1 LSLPLRDRAYFWLV
15 ANVAPVASAKSKSL
29 DEFVVLMKY
38 NSRTPSVLQMA

>member
-1 LSLPLRDRAYFWLV
+1 LSLPLWDRAHIWLV
-15 ANVAPVASAKSKSL
+15 ANVAPVASAKSESL